1 MKKRT
6 IAVVLAAAMAMS
18 SLAGC
23 SGSEKPADTTA
34 AATETTTVAATEMKE
49 RFLRLMGGKS
59 SAVTFGTF
67 HAVFFMIL
75 KL

>member
-49 RFLRLMGGKS
+49 VRKLLSQKKQRLKRR
-59 SAVTFGTF
+59 
-67 HAVFFMIL
+67 
-75 KL
+75 KW

>member
-34 AATETTTVAATEMKE
+34 GN
-49 RFLRLMGGKS
+49 RNDHCGGNGDEGRKYES
-59 SAVTFGTF
+59 S
-67 HAVFFMIL
+67 
-75 KL
+75 

>member
-49 RFLRLMGGKS
+49 ERT
-59 SAVTFGTF
+59 A
-67 HAVFFMIL
+67 
-75 KL
+75 

>member
-34 AATETTTVAATEMKE
+34 AATETTTVAAK
-49 RFLRLMGGKS
+49 GDN
-59 SAVTFGTF
+59 
-67 HAVFFMIL
+67 
-75 KL
+75 